1 MSNILT
7 NLARHG
13 AEIYGADREVFARID
28 LDRPGGA
35 GTEPTTWG
43 DFSADVDAVAYAL
56 ETIGIEPGDM
66 VAVFAP
72 NCPEILLTDFA
83 CFRNRAVPVAIYATS
98 SPEQVRFILNDSA
111 RGFTAWTMFIIIV
124 SGIVVFVPI
133 YKKYIRDSNGKS

>member
-13 AEIYGADREVFARID
+13 AEIYGADREAFARID

-111 RGFTAWTMFIIIV
+111 ARA
-124 SGIVVFVPI
+124 VVVGGAAQYRAVRQI
-133 YKKYIRDSNGKS
+133 AEIGRASCRERV